1 MRFTKVATFGVALG
15 AIFLQGCI
23 GLVGMAAM
31 SAAGPRN
38 SAAPTEEAQPAAAT
52 DGGSARGGGMQS
64 VAMKVVKAGAMGA
77 VGGPVGY
84 GIVSQ
89 SPKLARAMLGRRA
102 AKSAKPAA
110 EAKATTASPAE
121 DAALGN

>member
-1 MRFTKVATFGVALG
+1 MRFTNVAVFGVALS
-15 AIFLQGCI
+15 AVFLQGCI

-38 SAAPTEEAQPAAAT
+38 AAPADGAQPAAAT
-52 DGGSARGGGMQS
+52 SGGQAQNPGARG

-102 AKSAKPAA
+102 AKPANPAA
-110 EAKATTASPAE
+110 ETKATTESAAGNT
-121 DAALGN
+121 ALGN